1 MGHTLDM
8 EAVVKAVLFV
18 LTAIGSYLMYQ
29 HRRIDRRLD
38 RLEDEYHRLDRS
50 QAEISVEIREIKTD
64 IGYIRIGLDKII
76 EKL

>member
-1 MGHTLDM
+1 M